1 MPKVVLVNPSLSTVG
16 YSFITPRWLYVLAQ
30 ATPVD
35 LVGDPV
41 LIDEAIERFDPDILS
56 PGDIV
61 GIGISSGNCIPG
73 YRVLRESKL
82 KGATVIMGGIHA
94 TIFPEEP
101 LRMGADAVVTGG
113 GEVIWS
119 KVIRD
124 ALENR
129 LQRQYDGG
137 RVAGEDMLKARWDL
151 LDPNKYIFPSVQTV
165 AGCPENCSFCSVWVT
180 EGRQPRLRLDD
191 KVIEEVNE
199 LHALGFRYLVFADD
213 NFNPSTLG
221 RIARE
226 PHPQKRREFE
236 KLRES
241 RLRFFEEY
249 DRSVPKD
256 MFGFAQMT
264 TEAVSDDEYLRAM
277 YEKMRIRTALIGV
290 ESFSEEGLKSAG
302 KRWNPVGERMVEAI
316 QKIQDSGILV
326 LSSIICGLESD
337 TVRTI
342 QNMRRFAT
350 DSGTMFAQFTVYNP
364 YPGTKDFYEMMSDK
378 KSLGKPGFSPKH
390 KTQILTDEYWLT
402 PLRPVDIIKH
412 PNISKDDLHLENKKC
427 WDSFYSLGE
436 SFKRTKHGRAKS
448 WSPAKKMAYLMVCVL
463 FRQAYAG
470 YGMAADSVRKKEM
483 GFGTRLLI
491 KTAVSF
497 YHRFFRRMSPQ
508 KVALNTTPR
517 KNLRERVRNLV
528 RKRNLE
534 SRVRR

>member
-16 YSFITPRWLYVLAQ
+16 YSFITPRWLFVLAQ

-41 LIDEAIERFDPDILS
+41 LIDEAIERFDPDILN

-61 GIGISSGNCIPG
+61 GIGISSGNCLPG
-73 YRVLRESKL
+73 YRVLREAKL

-94 TIFPEEP
+94 TIFPDEP
-101 LRMGADAVVTGG
+101 LQMGADSVVTGG
-113 GEVIWS
+113 GDVIWS
-119 KVIRD
+119 KVIKD

-129 LQRQYDGG
+129 LERQYNGG
-137 RVAGEDMLKARWDL
+137 RVSGEAMLKARWEL
-151 LDPNKYIFPSVQTV
+151 LDPTKYIFPSVQTV

-180 EGRQPRLRLDD
+180 EGRQPRLRLDE

-226 PHPQKRREFE
+226 SNQQKRREFE

-277 YEKMRIRTALIGV
+277 SEKMRIRTALIGV

-302 KRWNPVGERMVEAI
+302 KLWNPVGERMVEAI
-316 QKIQDSGILV
+316 QKIQDNGILV

-337 TVRTI
+337 TVGTI
-342 QNMRRFAT
+342 QTMRKFAT
-350 DSGTMFAQFTVYNP
+350 ESGTMFAQFTVYNP

-378 KSLGKPGFSPKH
+378 KNLEKPGFSPKH
-390 KTQILTDEYWLT
+390 KTQILTDDYWLT
-402 PLRPVDIIKH
+402 PMRPVDIIKH

-427 WDSFYSLGE
+427 WDSFYSLRE

-448 WSPAKKMAYLMVCVL
+448 WSPAKKMAYMMVCIL

-483 GFGTRLLI
+483 GIGTRLLI
-491 KTAVSF
+491 KSAISF
-497 YHRFFRRMSPQ
+497 YNHFFRRMNLQ
-508 KVALNTTPR
+508 KAPLSKSR
-517 KNLRERVRNLV
+517 KSLLANAQNLV
-528 RKRNLE
+528 DKR
-534 SRVRR
+534 R